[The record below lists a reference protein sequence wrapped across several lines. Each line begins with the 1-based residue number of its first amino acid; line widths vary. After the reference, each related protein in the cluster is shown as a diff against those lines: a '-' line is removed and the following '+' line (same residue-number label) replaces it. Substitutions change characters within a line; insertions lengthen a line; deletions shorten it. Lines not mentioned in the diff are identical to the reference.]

1 MPESQ
6 LTAMPLHPER
16 ELAVAHARRTVR
28 ASLSTLFAL
37 DERLGTI
44 VARTREPGIG
54 MIRLM
59 WWRDA
64 LVALDAAPPPAEPL
78 LAAAAA
84 LRPDRIAG
92 SELAAMADGWEVLF
106 DDPDLGIETAMTHA
120 RQRGTQLFTL
130 VGQVLGSDVQPSRL
144 ASAGEGWALA
154 DLARH
159 YAPLA
164 RRQPL
169 LAAARRPLES
179 AMATPWPVSL
189 RPLGMLAALALQD
202 ARRGADALRPPAS
215 SARLLRMLVHRWTG
229 R

>member
-1 MPESQ
+1 MPDAQ
-6 LTAMPLHPER
+6 LTPMPLHPER
-16 ELAVAHARRTVR
+16 ELAVAYARRTVR
-28 ASLSTLFAL
+28 QSLSTLFAL

-44 VARTREPGIG
+44 VARAREPGIG
-54 MIRLM
+54 MIRLL

-64 LVALDAAPPPAEPL
+64 LIALDTAPPPAEPL

-120 RQRGTQLFTL
+120 QQRGAELFTL
-130 VGQVLGSDVQPSRL
+130 IGRVLGPGAQLSRL

-159 YAPLA
+159 YAPPE

-169 LAAARRPLES
+169 LGAAQAPLES
-179 AMATPWPVSL
+179 AMLTPWPVSL

-202 ARRGADALRPPAS
+202 VRRGADALRPPAS
-215 SARLLRMLVHRWTG
+215 SARLLRVLAHRWTG